1 MAVEYFMADPAIQQK
16 AWDLIGQRHP
26 EIGGC
31 LNKGELVIV
40 FREKAS
46 KAGGQVILGGAKKAA
61 PLVNALAGE
70 NFVFILELAKDQWIE
85 LSSKK
90 QEALLDHLL
99 CACNAEEDPKTGTWK
114 FSVIKPDVQAYR
126 RNVEEYGMWFPTSDE
141 DEQSSGPD
149 PVADMFAPDKDK
161 DGSDGDADD
170 S

>member
-1 MAVEYFMADPAIQQK
+1 MAVEYFMAEPAIQQK

-26 EIGGC
+26 GIGGS

-61 PLVNALAGE
+61 PLINALSGE

-85 LSSKK
+85 LTHKQ

-99 CACNAEEDPKTGTWK
+99 CACHAEEDEKTGTTK
-114 FSVIKPDVQAYR
+114 FSVVKPDVQAYR

-141 DEQSSGPD
+141 DEQSTAPD
-149 PVADMFAPDKDK
+149 PVKDMFGDK
-161 DGSDGDADD
+161 GDADD